1 MAFFKTIESENKMRP
16 YWLACLA
23 SALLAAAAIFPAWIK
38 RPAQN
43 LDLDLGD
50 EKIVYSLER
59 TVFRFD
65 FLDASEELR
74 CPGQSCPLAPANN
87 SEQLRF
93 GRAPV
98 ANFLSLITEQG
109 LNKTMYIRWD
119 IQAPKIAEKVGDL
132 VAFDFY
138 GLVGDRYRFFVNGI
152 EVSSGDGRQSLAP
165 IVFASP
171 VAAGERLTFG
181 FEISA
186 GRHLTPGLVNIA
198 QPFLSRPSIAAKL
211 RSYYRAK
218 DEITLLPLA
227 TTNTL
232 IAMLAAIG
240 AIFTPFYRELI
251 AFSLLVTSLNVRRL
265 LLNGV
270 VDYNSFFGL
279 DAVVLD
285 SIARA
290 LAFSMLWAFWRL
302 YFRSKSKLALVPV
315 FTYLALIPLFLASV
329 LSNELAKITIGFAKY
344 TDIHFALAFIAG
356 IGFSFVSFRES
367 KRHHWTAFRK
377 NVCLFYAIASAVL
390 AVTFVVRFLIL
401 SGNLEQST
409 LIHFAGFLEFARLAL
424 VGFTI
429 LSGVTI
435 FMEWAIIVRD
445 RQVVLKKF
453 GRMVD
458 PRLMNEIIRGP
469 EQRSER
475 LERVTVMVVDL
486 RAFTEL
492 CEKYDP
498 EIVMEAL
505 NQYLSLVTAIV
516 RSHGGVVD
524 KFVGDSV
531 VAYWGAP
538 SRGENDEIS
547 AVRAAVDVRVSL
559 VALNRER
566 IRKQS
571 FPLSVGI
578 GLHCGAAIFGPVGA
592 IDRVDYTVIGGAIN
606 IASRLQSLTKAHDFD
621 ILVSDNLYQLT
632 TASAFVE
639 EIGPVKIRGIEQM
652 ISIHKLIGVDMGERG
667 FVIGSQSLESSYL
680 GRSPGKLA
688 KPQSILPLARPADFS
703 AITDEDDEQAA

>member
-1 MAFFKTIESENKMRP
+1 MAFLKTIESENKMRP

-23 SALLAAAAIFPAWIK
+23 SAVLAAAVIFPAWIK

-65 FLDASEELR
+65 FLDESEELR
-74 CPGQSCPLAPANN
+74 CPGQSCPLAPVNN

-119 IQAPKIAEKVGDL
+119 IQAPKIVEKVGDL

-198 QPFLSRPSIAAKL
+198 QPFLSRPSIAGKL

-285 SIARA
+285 SMARA
-290 LAFSMLWAFWRL
+290 LVFSMLWAFWRL

-329 LSNELAKITIGFAKY
+329 FSNELAKITIGFAKY

-356 IGFSFVSFRES
+356 IGFSLVSFRES
-367 KRHHWTAFRK
+367 KRNHWATFRK
-377 NVCLFYAIASAVL
+377 NVCLFFAIASAVL
-390 AVTFVVRFLIL
+390 AVTFVMRFLIL
-401 SGNLEQST
+401 SGDLEQST
-409 LIHFAGFLEFARLAL
+409 LIHFSGFLEFARLAL
-424 VGFTI
+424 PGFTI
-429 LSGVTI
+429 FSGVAI

-445 RQVVLKKF
+445 RQVVLQKF

-469 EQRSER
+469 DHRSER
-475 LERVTVMVVDL
+475 LDRITVMVVDL

-498 EIVMEAL
+498 EIVMTAL

-538 SRGENDEIS
+538 SRGANDEIS
-547 AVRAAVDVRVSL
+547 AVRAAVDVRASL
-559 VALNRER
+559 VELNQER

-578 GLHCGAAIFGPVGA
+578 GVHCGTAIFGPVGA

-606 IASRLQSLTKAHDFD
+606 IASRLQSLTKAYDFD
-621 ILVSDNLYQLT
+621 ILISDNLYQLI

-639 EIGPVKIRGIEQM
+639 EIGPVKIRGIDQM
-652 ISIHKLIGVDMGERG
+652 INIHKLIGIDMGERG

-688 KPQSILPLARPADFS
+688 KPHSILPLGRPADFS
-703 AITDEDDEQAA
+703 VATDEDDEQAA

>member
-1 MAFFKTIESENKMRP
+1 
-16 YWLACLA
+16 
-23 SALLAAAAIFPAWIK
+23 
-38 RPAQN
+38 
-43 LDLDLGD
+43 
-50 EKIVYSLER
+50 
-59 TVFRFD
+59 
-65 FLDASEELR
+65 
-74 CPGQSCPLAPANN
+74 
-87 SEQLRF
+87 
-93 GRAPV
+93 
-98 ANFLSLITEQG
+98 
-109 LNKTMYIRWD
+109 
-119 IQAPKIAEKVGDL
+119 
-132 VAFDFY
+132 
-138 GLVGDRYRFFVNGI
+138 
-152 EVSSGDGRQSLAP
+152 
-165 IVFASP
+165 
-171 VAAGERLTFG
+171 
-181 FEISA
+181 
-186 GRHLTPGLVNIA
+186 
-198 QPFLSRPSIAAKL
+198 
-211 RSYYRAK
+211 
-218 DEITLLPLA
+218 
-227 TTNTL
+227 
-232 IAMLAAIG
+232 
-240 AIFTPFYRELI
+240 
-251 AFSLLVTSLNVRRL
+251 
-265 LLNGV
+265 
-270 VDYNSFFGL
+270 
-279 DAVVLD
+279 
-285 SIARA
+285 
-290 LAFSMLWAFWRL
+290 MLWAFWRL

-429 LSGVTI
+429 LSGVAI

-639 EIGPVKIRGIEQM
+639 EIGPVKIRGIAQM